1 MKSLKSIFALALIM
15 LVAASCGKKDDAAA
29 ANAGKSETASLSEDA
44 KAFVGTW
51 EYGGFVEKLVL
62 NLKAD
67 GKYEIEYYE
76 TSGFNTP
83 LTKVATAGGVWNV
96 TSTDIKR
103 NVTDENGNTREVTE
117 KAKVLE
123 IKPDD
128 SLLKLLCEEQ
138 NRERVKKSLLT
149 KLDLLFKFEDGTG
162 SLPNV
167 RIEKEPYRGTVLKGD
182 GYPGFEKVTE
192 AQAKPAQEAAQ
203 AEETSSETLS
213 FEGTVADKH
222 VTGDVTLEGDTASG
236 RYAYDGS
243 SAYMLLSGSYDSI
256 LNILSLNESYDGNN
270 TGTWNVNYDKDAKTI
285 YGTMV
290 NFKGKEYKVDLK
302 VN

>member
-15 LVAASCGKKDDAAA
+15 LVAASCGKKESAATPG
-29 ANAGKSETASLSEDA
+29 AGKSETASLSEDA

-51 EYGGFVEKLVL
+51 EYGGLVEKLVL

-128 SLLKLLCEEQ
+128 SLLKLLCEEE
-138 NRERVKKSLLT
+138 NRERVKNSLLT
-149 KLDLLFKFEDGTG
+149 ELDLQFKFEDGTG
-162 SLPNV
+162 TLPNV
-167 RIEKEPYRGTVLKGD
+167 RIEEERYRGTVLKGD
-182 GYPGFEKVTE
+182 GYPGFDKVTAE
-192 AQAKPAQEAAQ
+192 APSAPAQ
-203 AEETSSETLS
+203 
-213 FEGTVADKH
+213 
-222 VTGDVTLEGDTASG
+222 
-236 RYAYDGS
+236 
-243 SAYMLLSGSYDSI
+243 
-256 LNILSLNESYDGNN
+256 
-270 TGTWNVNYDKDAKTI
+270 
-285 YGTMV
+285 
-290 NFKGKEYKVDLK
+290 
-302 VN
+302 

>member
-51 EYGGFVEKLVL
+51 EYGSFVEKLVL

-76 TSGFNTP
+76 KIGYGTP

-138 NRERVKKSLLT
+138 NRERVKNSLLT
-149 KLDLLFKFEDGTG
+149 ELDLLFKFEDGTG
-162 SLPNV
+162 TLPNV
-167 RIEKEPYRGTVLKGD
+167 RIEEEPYRGTVLKGD
-182 GYPGFEKVTE
+182 GLPGFDKVTE
-192 AQAKPAQEAAQ
+192 SAQAPTQEAAQ
-203 AEETSSETLS
+203 AEEASSQTLS

-222 VTGDVTLEGDTASG
+222 VTGDVTLEGDSASG

-243 SAYMLLSGSYDSI
+243 SAYMSLSGSYDSI

-290 NFKGKEYKVDLK
+290 NFKSKEYKVDLK
-302 VN
+302 VK